1 MKSII
6 ITPTTDKDLEFLSS
20 LIQKL
25 GYEAQILDDEE
36 KEDFE
41 LLKNMLQDRKGDYV
55 SDQEISE
62 ALQQ

>member
-20 LIQKL
+20 LIKKL
-25 GYEAQILDDEE
+25 GFEAQILDDEE
-36 KEDFE
+36 KEDYE

-55 SDQEISE
+55 SDEEINE